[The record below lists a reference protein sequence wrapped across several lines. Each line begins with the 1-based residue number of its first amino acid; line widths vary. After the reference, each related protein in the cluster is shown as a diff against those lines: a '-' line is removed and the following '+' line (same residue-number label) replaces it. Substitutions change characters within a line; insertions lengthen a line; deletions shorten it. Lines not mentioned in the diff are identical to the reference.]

1 LQRENKL
8 ELAKDIYVAQADD
21 MMRMIKETEDDKT
34 FQTALKSQLASVI
47 KQVRRIRSFLY
58 FKLGRN
64 YKEIVE

>member
-21 MMRMIKETEDDKT
+21 MMRLIKETEDDKT

-47 KQVRRIRSFLY
+47 KQVRRRRSFLD
-58 FKLGRN
+58 FQLGRK
-64 YKEIVE
+64 YQEIVE

>member
-21 MMRMIKETEDDKT
+21 MMRLIKETEDDKT

-47 KQVRRIRSFLY
+47 KQVRRRRSFLD
-58 FKLGRN
+58 FKLGRK
-64 YKEIVE
+64 YQEIVE